1 MLAGSNE
8 HHIQL
13 SSRAVGRLLGQLWP
27 RPTDTIG
34 VLRWVR
40 WVDAGERQQVQHV
53 RSSGRRSSQFEP
65 SVCHGDVRELLVPGE
80 RAGPFLLL
88 AVSRTG
94 YRPAG
99 GCGLQVHAPQGWVG
113 FGFGMRCT
121 PGMMPATYASCRVHR
136 FAMYAGRSLG
146 ELLGD
151 MRLRDAGEV
160 GVVLRHI
167 GCCG

>member
-1 MLAGSNE
+1 MALVSGVPQSGLLCVLAGSNE

-88 AVSRTG
+88 AGSRTG

-99 GCGLQVHAPQGWVG
+99 GCGLHKCTRRRAGLA
-113 FGFGMRCT
+113 FGFGMRCA
-121 PGMMPATYASCRVHR
+121 PGMMPATYA
-136 FAMYAGRSLG
+136 
-146 ELLGD
+146 
-151 MRLRDAGEV
+151 
-160 GVVLRHI
+160 
-167 GCCG
+167 